1 MGLINDAGR
10 EIELTDQGRR
20 AAAFQGAPMNAEQ
33 TDFWRRTI
41 LGITH
46 VDQRGLSHP
55 YQVLLR
61 LVARRP
67 GISRAKCA
75 LALEARNDSP
85 EELDRIVE
93 LSDLAEEEIRTEINV
108 SKSNWDNA
116 KKVLPKF
123 AEQLGDVIRIGHSF
137 TIADSPGRA
146 PQGRIEEPRAELPGA
161 RAPRNSRAV
170 TGETI
175 GRAGIADRSDEV
187 ATPPGNPD
195 PAARAETARLRADR
209 LRRHNLLVREIATR
223 LEAGGARLYEDPFD
237 VLALVAASAILIEVK
252 TLDGTEED
260 ERERVRDAL
269 AQLLYYESFVTRPVA
284 GETPIQKLACFER
297 QVSAAHTEWLNVQRI
312 ATIWKQGDEF
322 RGDALARDF
331 LRGHLQEFR

>member
-1 MGLINDAGR
+1 
-10 EIELTDQGRR
+10 
-20 AAAFQGAPMNAEQ
+20 
-33 TDFWRRTI
+33 
-41 LGITH
+41 
-46 VDQRGLSHP
+46 
-55 YQVLLR
+55 
-61 LVARRP
+61 
-67 GISRAKCA
+67 
-75 LALEARNDSP
+75 
-85 EELDRIVE
+85 
-93 LSDLAEEEIRTEINV
+93 
-108 SKSNWDNA
+108 
-116 KKVLPKF
+116 
-123 AEQLGDVIRIGHSF
+123 
-137 TIADSPGRA
+137 
-146 PQGRIEEPRAELPGA
+146 
-161 RAPRNSRAV
+161 
-170 TGETI
+170 
-175 GRAGIADRSDEV
+175 
-187 ATPPGNPD
+187 
-195 PAARAETARLRADR
+195 
-209 LRRHNLLVREIATR
+209 